1 MTALDFPAN
10 PTVGQVFGR
19 WTFDGIAWTL
29 NPSEASLGNGIVG
42 FGESAGTIPL
52 TTTPV
57 DLLTTPVTFNAV
69 AGRRYLLMGVG
80 AMSSGASIISLL
92 TIHSNI
98 AGEGDVA
105 SGSSTG
111 GAGLTFPQ
119 AVALAIYAPAVTGPV
134 SLMLRGASA
143 SGTGNSVQSSS
154 APRFLMVEDITPS
167 AGIVAQGGT
176 DPAAAPLAQTVF
188 YANPTNLP
196 TTLPGTNGNRWF
208 ALLAA
213 GNELSGDPIT
223 AVVNGHEVN
232 VQESGLYWVEV
243 GYWSETTAPSF
254 FRLRANG
261 NGMTNTTLG
270 EAAGPRG
277 FMLYLAAG
285 TRLSLELEGS
295 GTRAND
301 MSLRLTD
308 MRRTA

>member
-167 AGIVAQGGT
+167 AGGPGGPDDLPWT
-176 DPAAAPLAQTVF
+176 PVVFQNGWQNFAPGFETAAYRFAPRGMVELKGLISGGVGNGSTAFTMGPA
-188 YANPTNLP
+188 YANPNAVVQHHAMV
-196 TTLPGTNGNRWF
+196 
-208 ALLAA
+208 ALASPLAA
-213 GNELSGDPIT
+213 I
-223 AVVNGHEVN
+223 
-232 VQESGLYWVEV
+232 V
-243 GYWSETTAPSF
+243 GIGVS
-254 FRLRANG
+254 
-261 NGMTNTTLG
+261 G
-270 EAAGPRG
+270 EANVFAANVPIDIAGQYWTG
-277 FMLYLAAG
+277 HTQL
-285 TRLSLELEGS
+285 
-295 GTRAND
+295 
-301 MSLRLTD
+301 
-308 MRRTA
+308 